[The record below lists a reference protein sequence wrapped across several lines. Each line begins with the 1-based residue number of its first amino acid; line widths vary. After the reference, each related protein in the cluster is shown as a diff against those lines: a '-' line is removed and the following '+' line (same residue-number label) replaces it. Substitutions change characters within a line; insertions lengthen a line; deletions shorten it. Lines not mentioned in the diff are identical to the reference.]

1 MYYFTHFNSKNYLAH
16 ELHFN
21 KNQISKQTIC
31 LLWTFCCKT
40 SQVTLVKKFYC
51 KQWVRI
57 LDSENIPKD
66 FFIKKIAISH
76 SKVHCRY
83 FSKYFHM
90 KEALQ
95 FSLQFHR
102 CIKCDISR
110 MGSNYVVSDQKKN
123 NTQNLYHKIFFS
135 FLLFTFIGLF
145 HLVQISIPKLIWT
158 LWESPMCSFVHWSRT
173 INSNRL
179 T

>member
-1 MYYFTHFNSKNYLAH
+1 M
-16 ELHFN
+16 
-21 KNQISKQTIC
+21 
-31 LLWTFCCKT
+31 WTFCYKT
-40 SQVTLVKKFYC
+40 QPGDSLSIFFLLQTVSMCIV
-51 KQWVRI
+51 
-57 LDSENIPKD
+57 LDSQNIPKEI
-66 FFIKKIAISH
+66 FFSKKIAISH

-123 NTQNLYHKIFFS
+123 NTQNLYHNIFFS

-145 HLVQISIPKLIWT
+145 HLVQISIQKLIWT
-158 LWESPMCSFVHWSRT
+158 LWKSPMYSFVYWSRT

>member
-1 MYYFTHFNSKNYLAH
+1 MNCTSIRIRFLNKQYAYCELFVAKQARWLLSKILLQTVSTYTWFR
-16 ELHFN
+16 EY
-21 KNQISKQTIC
+21 SKR
-31 LLWTFCCKT
+31 F
-40 SQVTLVKKFYC
+40 FY
-51 KQWVRI
+51 K
-57 LDSENIPKD
+57 
-66 FFIKKIAISH
+66 KKIAISH

-123 NTQNLYHKIFFS
+123 NTQNLYHKIFLS
-135 FLLFTFIGLF
+135 FLLFIFIGLF

-158 LWESPMCSFVHWSRT
+158 LWESPMYSFVHWSRT